1 MTSTENVKQYVL
13 ILCYERSQ
21 QLDSPS
27 QGGWGREK
35 YPLKYTLIVGMPQQ
49 IISHESLVR
58 LCTCEK
64 MNPLYSTG
72 IGLEKKKKKKGY
84 LFQMMCTGSAQVSDD
99 FIGSSL
105 LSKYCL

>member
-72 IGLEKKKKKKGY
+72 IGLEKKKKKRISFPNDVYWQCSG
-84 LFQMMCTGSAQVSDD
+84 FR
-99 FIGSSL
+99 
-105 LSKYCL
+105 